1 MIDEELVAREAA
13 VVMPT
18 YARQPI
24 EVVRG
29 EGASLYDRAG
39 RRYVDCM
46 SGISQS
52 NVGHC
57 HPDVVAAIREQAGTL
72 INASNLYYTEP
83 MVALAEWISQA
94 SLGGKVFFCNSGAE
108 ASEAALKLA
117 RRARPG
123 RSEIVALTDG
133 FHGRTMG
140 SLSLT
145 GQAAKQEPF
154 APLVPGVRHV
164 DRADVEGLGAAVSE
178 RTAAIFVEIVQGECG
193 VHPVP
198 EAMLLR
204 ARELADEVGAVLIV
218 DEIQTGLSRTGPLFA
233 YQESPIAPDVM
244 CLAKSLGG
252 GVPIGA
258 IVATPGLSDSF
269 SPGDHGSTFAAGPL
283 ACAAALAACGVLERP
298 ELQERVRQLGA
309 VMLDRLEALVG
320 KGLASEARG
329 RGLMLAID
337 LPRARGAELVEAL
350 LSAGYLANATG
361 PRTVRFLPPLVISS
375 EDLAAL
381 ADTLEEVIP
390 TVLA

>member
-198 EAMLLR
+198 EAMLVR

-258 IVATPGLSDSF
+258 IVATPELSDSF

-309 VMLDRLEALVG
+309 AMLDRLEVLVG

-350 LSAGYLANATG
+350 LFAGYLANATG

>member
-1 MIDEELVAREAA
+1 MIDERLVSREAA

-29 EGASLYDRAG
+29 EGASLYDREG

-57 HPDVVAAIREQAGTL
+57 HPEVVAAITAQAGTL
-72 INASNLYYTEP
+72 INASNLYYTEQ
-83 MVALAEWISQA
+83 MVALAEWLSGA

-123 RSEIVALTDG
+123 RGEFVALTDG

-140 SLSLT
+140 SLALT

-154 APLVPGVRHV
+154 LPMMPGVRHV
-164 DRADVEGLGAAVSE
+164 ERADVEGLEAAVSE
-178 RTAAIFVEIVQGECG
+178 RTAAIVLEIVQGECG

-198 EAMLLR
+198 DAMLAR
-204 ARELADEVGAVLIV
+204 ARKLADEVGAILIV

-233 YQESPIAPDVM
+233 YQESPITPDVM

-258 IVATPGLSDSF
+258 IVATPEISDSF

-283 ACAAALAACGVLERP
+283 ACAAALAACGVLEGS
-298 ELQERVRQLGA
+298 ELQHRVRQLGGST
-309 VMLDRLEALVG
+309 LERLEQLVV

-337 LPRARGAELVEAL
+337 LPRARAGDLVDELL
-350 LSAGYLANATG
+350 RAGYLANATG

-375 EDLAAL
+375 EDLGGL
-381 ADTLEEVIP
+381 ADALQDAIP
-390 TVLA
+390 AVLS

>member
-1 MIDEELVAREAA
+1 MIDERLVAREAA

-29 EGASLYDRAG
+29 EGAWLFDRDG

-57 HPDVVAAIREQAGTL
+57 HPEVVAAITEQAKTL

-83 MVALAEWISQA
+83 MIRLAEWISGS

-123 RSEIVALTDG
+123 RDEFVALTDG

-145 GQAAKQEPF
+145 GQTAKQEPF
-154 APLVPGVRHV
+154 VPLMPGVHHV
-164 DRADVEGLGAAVSE
+164 DRADVEGLERAVSE
-178 RTAAIFVEIVQGECG
+178 RTAAIVLEIVQGECG
-193 VHPVP
+193 VWPVP
-198 EAMLLR
+198 DEMLLR
-204 ARELADEVGAVLIV
+204 ARRLADETGAILIV

-233 YQESPIAPDVM
+233 YQESPITPDVM

-258 IVATPGLSDSF
+258 IVATPELSDSF

-283 ACAAALAACGVLERP
+283 ACAAALAACGVLARG
-298 ELQERVRQLGA
+298 ELQDRVRDLGA
-309 VMLDRLEALVG
+309 RTLQRLESLVE

-337 LPRARGAELVEAL
+337 LPRARGAELVDEL
-350 LSAGYLANATG
+350 LRAGYLANATG
-361 PRTVRFLPPLVISS
+361 PRTVRFLPPLVIGS
-375 EDLAAL
+375 EDLTGL
-381 ADTLEEVIP
+381 TDTLETIIP
-390 TVLA
+390 SVLA